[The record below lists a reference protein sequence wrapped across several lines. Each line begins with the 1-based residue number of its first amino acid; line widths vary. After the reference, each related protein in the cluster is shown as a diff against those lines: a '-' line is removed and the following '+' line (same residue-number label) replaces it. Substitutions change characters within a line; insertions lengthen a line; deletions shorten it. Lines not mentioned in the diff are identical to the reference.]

1 MKKLILFAAIIG
13 VISNSVAQN
22 AANGEKTFKSIC
34 AACHTVGKGKLVG
47 PDLSGVNGRRNQAWL
62 LSFIKSSQSMVKK
75 GDPVAVKLFNEFN
88 KIPMPDQNLTDA
100 QIKDVLA
107 YIGSLSPKSATTPA
121 TPKTATT
128 TQQPKATSPASQG
141 AAGNPP
147 NWVKADH
154 EIKCVKS
161 TKQIDPKTMANDP
174 IWNKAVWQK
183 LALSPQNVVY
193 PNLPKQSV
201 DEVAVKSAYFGKEVY
216 FLVEWTDATK
226 NTEVDADKFCDQ
238 LAIQLPLDPGNI
250 PSYMMGNAGGRVHIV
265 HWKSVWQVD
274 VEKGFQDVHQKY
286 PNMWVDVYP
295 SMEYYPDKNQNV
307 YAKDVTAEQMVDAGK
322 TNTMPGTYS
331 KNPMSQ
337 IKRTSTVE
345 EASAEGFGTMATQ
358 QNQQAKGWA
367 VWESGKWKACIVVPV
382 NTEDKNKAK
391 VKTKTKV
398 AFAIWDGGN
407 ENIGGRKHFMPWVD
421 LTLEP

>member
-1 MKKLILFAAIIG
+1 MKKFIVVAMLIGFVMPKLT
-13 VISNSVAQN
+13 AQN
-22 AANGEKTFKSIC
+22 AAKGENTFKGIC
-34 AACHTVGKGKLVG
+34 GACHTVGKGKLVG
-47 PDLSGVNGRRNQAWL
+47 PDLSGVNERRAQTWL

-75 GDPVAVKLFNEFN
+75 GDPIAVKLFNEFN
-88 KIPMPDQNLTDA
+88 KIPMPDQNLTDV

-107 YIGSLSPKSATTPA
+107 YIGSLSPKSAVPSKTTTTPA
-121 TPKTATT
+121 TTT
-128 TQQPKATSPASQG
+128 TPQAS
-141 AAGNPP
+141 AGNPP
-147 NWVKADH
+147 NWVKADN
-154 EIKCVKS
+154 EVKCVKS
-161 TKQIDPKTMANDP
+161 TKQIDPKSVANDP
-174 IWNKAVWQK
+174 VWNKTTWKK

-201 DEVAVKSAYFGKEVY
+201 DGISVKSAYFGKEVY
-216 FLVEWTDATK
+216 FLIEWADATK

-265 HWKSVWQVD
+265 HWKSVWQND
-274 VEKGFQDVHQKY
+274 VEKGFQDVTQKY

-295 SMEYYPDKNQNV
+295 GMEYYPDKNQMN
-307 YAKDVTAEQMVDAGK
+307 YAKNITAEQMVDAGK

-367 VWESGKWKACIVVPV
+367 VWQDGKWTACIAVPV
-382 NTEDKNKAK
+382 NTDDKNKAK